1 MSTSI
6 AAVDTPRPEGLARAA
21 DYVAL
26 SRPRIAVLVLAAVAV
41 GAWTAGPQY
50 VSSLMLLH
58 TLIGTTLVAASASA
72 MNQWIERERDRHMR
86 RTATR
91 PLPSGRLTS
100 RQAFV
105 FGTATVGTG
114 LAYLALTVNLPT
126 AGFALATWLLY
137 VVVYTPLK
145 TRTAQN
151 TSIGAIAG
159 ALPVLIGWASTGAAI
174 NLTTASLTAV
184 LYLWQFPHF
193 GAIAWIYRDQYDRAG
208 MKMLSVV
215 DPSGRRLSRQAVV
228 TALCLI
234 PVGMLPALECADP
247 RLFSVWALAFGLAYL
262 AASWMFAQR
271 LDDASA
277 SRLLK
282 ISLVYLPAQLILLMM
297 VPLG

>member
-1 MSTSI
+1 MSTSV
-6 AAVDTPRPEGLARAA
+6 AAVDTSRSAGLAQAA

-41 GAWTAGPQY
+41 GAWTAGPAH
-50 VSSLMLLH
+50 VTALILMH
-58 TLIGTTLVAASASA
+58 TLLGTTLVAASASTL
-72 MNQWIERERDRHMR
+72 NQWIERERDRHMR
-86 RTATR
+86 RTASR

-105 FGTATVGTG
+105 YGAVTVGAG
-114 LAYLALTVNLPT
+114 LVYLALAVNLAT

-159 ALPVLIGWASTGAAI
+159 ALPVLIGWASTGAAM
-174 NLTTASLTAV
+174 NLTTASLAAV

-215 DPSGRRLSRQAVV
+215 DPSGRRLARQAMV
-228 TALCLI
+228 TALSQI
-234 PVGMLPALECADP
+234 PVGMLPAFESADP

-282 ISLVYLPAQLILLMM
+282 VSLVYLPAQLILLMM

>member
-6 AAVDTPRPEGLARAA
+6 AAVETTRSERLGRAA
-21 DYVAL
+21 DFAAL
-26 SRPRIAVLVLAAVAV
+26 ARPRIAVLVLAAVFV
-41 GAWTAGPQY
+41 GAWTAGPQHVAGVVLVY
-50 VSSLMLLH
+50 
-58 TLIGTTLVAASASA
+58 TLVGTGLVAASASA
-72 MNQWIERERDRHMR
+72 LNQWIERELDRQMR
-86 RTATR
+86 RTSAR

-100 RQAFV
+100 RAAFA
-105 FGTATVGTG
+105 FGAVTVVAG
-114 LAYLALTVNLPT
+114 LAYLALAVNLST
-126 AGFALATWLLY
+126 AGFAFATWFLY

-159 ALPVLIGWASTGAAI
+159 ALPVLIGWASTGAAM

-215 DPSGRRLSRQAVV
+215 DPSGHRLARQTIV

-234 PVGMLPALECADP
+234 PVGLLPSLGCADP
-247 RLFSVWALAFGLAYL
+247 RLYSVWALVFGLAYL
-262 AASWMFAQR
+262 AVSWMFAQR
-271 LDDASA
+271 LDDVSA
-277 SRLLK
+277 QRLLK
-282 ISLVYLPAQLILLMM
+282 VSLIYLPAQLVLLMM
-297 VPLG
+297 APLG